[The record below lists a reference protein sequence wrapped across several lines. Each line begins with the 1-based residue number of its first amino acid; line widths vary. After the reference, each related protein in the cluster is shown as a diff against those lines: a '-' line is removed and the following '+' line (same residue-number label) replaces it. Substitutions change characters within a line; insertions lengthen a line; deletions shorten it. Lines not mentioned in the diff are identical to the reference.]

1 MPVRETTSSA
11 YIVKREWQDCPID
24 PSWITSGD
32 PAATMWPIANDGAV
46 CAGYWRCTTGA
57 FTWRYA
63 VDETIVFLS
72 GVAIIDGQRY
82 AAGSTL
88 SFARGTTA
96 EWIVIEPVTKM
107 YVIQKPKS
115 VARRVF
121 GRLSRAVFA

>member
-46 CAGYWRCTTGA
+46 CAGYWRCATGA

-63 VDETIVFLS
+63 VDERLDEIEVGWRKELD
-72 GVAIIDGQRY
+72 AIRV
-82 AAGSTL
+82 
-88 SFARGTTA
+88 R
-96 EWIVIEPVTKM
+96 P
-107 YVIQKPKS
+107 S
-115 VARRVF
+115 V
-121 GRLSRAVFA
+121 